1 MVKSWTASKAKS
13 QWKTNTMKTLRRF
26 MLLMAVMILLNGCAG
41 HVPGE
46 VLDLSNTMG
55 EDLKALHHSYRQL
68 IIAHFN
74 SLRRQTDSFMENH
87 WLPVFIKDF
96 IERGNLVQMVQS
108 PPDGQRET
116 GVIEWVAAALGAINE
131 KRNLLMKPLDDEEK
145 KLLEMVDSSFNLLN
159 QANAKIYAHLKSL
172 SKVEEST
179 QGLFDMRDLKGLREK
194 IDSGLAAAAA
204 STAGMLQ
211 KTGKTGNPGD
221 TTNSTQTEQKN
232 N

>member
-13 QWKTNTMKTLRRF
+13 QWKINTMKALKTTII
-26 MLLMAVMILLNGCAG
+26 LMAAIILLNGCAG
-41 HVPGE
+41 HVPAE

-74 SLRRQTDSFMENH
+74 SLRKQTDSFMENR
-87 WLPVFIKDF
+87 WVPVFIKDF

-108 PPDGQRET
+108 PPDGQRDT
-116 GVIEWVAAALGAINE
+116 NVTEWVAAAMGAINE
-131 KRNLLMKPLDDEEK
+131 KRNQLMKPLDDEEK
-145 KLLEMVDSSFNLLN
+145 KLLEMVDSSFNLLD
-159 QANAKIYAHLKSL
+159 QANAKIYSHLKSL

-179 QGLFDMRDLKGLREK
+179 QGLFDIRALKGLREK
-194 IDSGLAAAAA
+194 INSGLAAAAA
-204 STAGMLQ
+204 STTEILE
-211 KTGKTGNPGD
+211 KTGKTGNPGE
-221 TTNSTQTEQKN
+221 TEQKN

>member
-1 MVKSWTASKAKS
+1 
-13 QWKTNTMKTLRRF
+13 MKTLRTVMF
-26 MLLMAVMILLNGCAG
+26 LMAVIILLNGCAG

-55 EDLKALHHSYRQL
+55 EDLKALHLSYRQL

-74 SLRRQTDSFMENH
+74 SLRQQIDSFIENQ
-87 WLPVFIKDF
+87 WLPEFIGDF

-116 GVIEWVAAALGAINE
+116 GVTEWVTAALGAIND
-131 KRNLLMKPLDDEEK
+131 KRNELMKPLDDEEK
-145 KLLEMVDSSFNLLN
+145 KLLEMVDSSFNLLD
-159 QANAKIYAHLKSL
+159 QANAKIHAHLKSL

-194 IDSGLAAAAA
+194 IDTGLAAAAA
-204 STAGMLQ
+204 TTAGMMQ
-211 KTGKTGNPGD
+211 KTGKTGNPVE
-221 TTNSTQTEQKN
+221 TSPTQTGQKN

>member
-1 MVKSWTASKAKS
+1 MKAL
-13 QWKTNTMKTLRRF
+13 KTIII
-26 MLLMAVMILLNGCAG
+26 LMAVIILLNGCAG

-68 IIAHFN
+68 IIAHFD
-74 SLRRQTDSFMENH
+74 SLRKQTDSFMENQ

-96 IERGNLVQMVQS
+96 IERGNLVQMVQA
-108 PPDGQRET
+108 PPDGQRDT
-116 GVIEWVAAALGAINE
+116 NVTEWVAAALEAINE
-131 KRNLLMKPLDDEEK
+131 KRNQLMKPLDEEER

-159 QANAKIYAHLKSL
+159 QANAKIYSHLKSL

-179 QGLFDMRDLKGLREK
+179 QGLFDLRDLKGLREK

-211 KTGKTGNPGD
+211 KTGKTGNPGE
-221 TTNSTQTEQKN
+221 TTSSTQTEQKN